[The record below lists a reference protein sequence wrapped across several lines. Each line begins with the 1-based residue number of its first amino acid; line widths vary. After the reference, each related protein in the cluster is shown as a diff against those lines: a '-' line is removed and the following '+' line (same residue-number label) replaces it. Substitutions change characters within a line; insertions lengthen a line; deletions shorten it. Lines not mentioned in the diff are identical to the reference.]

1 MYSAFTSS
9 YMQPNERVRRQWF
22 AFEQWV
28 NTVPHIQ
35 MEETIDKTR
44 REMDEKWNNTPARTR
59 SSLQEHKKN
68 KEAFCQELKRKL
80 KAELVNDT
88 REEWQ
93 RRLKDAGLKD
103 EDWGNMTMEETSAV
117 ERVLSSDVVDNN
129 GMAVLERAAQAG
141 HQPVHSPPTAPP
153 LVRNES
159 RASSA
164 SGYSFV
170 SPMSLSVADD
180 DDEDGFQSIFAN
192 ELLPSSG
199 PESVVD
205 EIFDTPVSVPWGWNE
220 ESSSYGIWS
229 AATSQSSRQGSQTG
243 SPERPQYKTMPAD
256 STFFPR
262 APEPFSSLFE
272 SDPPHKTRAPRYIG
286 PHLSDSD
293 ESVDDEEAD
302 FSRFKMDT
310 RFAKIREFH
319 DEAARADIQLV
330 QDIYNA
336 RKLNTSSQDEEER
349 IIAEHEKR
357 MVELRRSKEEERKK
371 AVRMERDTRCRTI
384 RLREVRKNAAAAK
397 VAVAAESPR
406 ERLQQE
412 VESKLNAELAAAAP
426 PTPVVA
432 PAEPRRARGLS
443 QSTVSSQSQQIR
455 SARSGTTSELDKLT
469 ADLPHLLAAVS
480 VTSLP
485 TASSTPV
492 SSNSSSTS
500 SSNPMA
506 RWIPPPESKASVP
519 TSRLAKKKTSPST
532 ADSAPPPPNDVTT
545 KPTPVVQTRKPAADP
560 TPSVNDKPAAPTS
573 PSKLKASVQT
583 TPKAPIPATGSKVSA
598 PLAPKVTPILA
609 SKVAPPPA
617 AKAPPPAATPKAQP
631 VPTSKASSAPVSRI
645 PSSTAQT
652 APSSAAANTPSS
664 NTLSGQSVPSLK
676 RPSVV
681 HAMTSPVPTS
691 DTPRPIPK
699 PVSSSSSSSPAVPPS
714 APLPSKQAPAM
725 DIQTPGASSS
735 RTTLEQIP
743 RPFMHKSLGSDP
755 RVGPPPPVPPGG
767 GVWVSS
773 SSAAAAAKKMEA
785 AKASAAPATTA
796 TTNTSTA
803 SAQIDKATTNPVRLP
818 AIAETA
824 RARRMSD
831 PVPPSPRSFAFP
843 PNVQGPGKAV
853 VESLP
858 NVTKKPSK
866 GKQVKATRVT
876 VEEVSD
882 EEDNADTM
890 ETLPIDSRYIFEPKP
905 SVPTTMFSP
914 IIDFEPTPSST
925 APPPTSIQ
933 SDKSSKSGDPRALSS
948 ESDGPGKGASA
959 TSDGKLGKDKHAR
972 WTPGTSSGENS
983 TTRSSAT
990 GKNELQA
997 ALDASETPS
1006 SGGTKK
1012 GLRSRAGSVLQPPA
1026 TVDRK
1031 GKGRAV

>member
-80 KAELVNDT
+80 KFELVNDT

-103 EDWGNMTMEETSAV
+103 EDWGNMTLEETSAV
-117 ERVLSSDVVDNN
+117 ERVLSSDVVDIN
-129 GMAVLERAAQAG
+129 GMTMLERAAQAG

-272 SDPPHKTRAPRYIG
+272 SDPPHKSRAPRYIG

-302 FSRFKMDT
+302 FARFKMDT

-336 RKLNTSSQDEEER
+336 RKINASSQDEEER

-397 VAVAAESPR
+397 VAVAAESLR
-406 ERLQQE
+406 DRLHQE

-443 QSTVSSQSQQIR
+443 QSTVGSAQSQQAR
-455 SARSGTTSELDKLT
+455 SARSGTAPELDKLT

-480 VTSLP
+480 ATPLP

-506 RWIPPPESKASVP
+506 RWIPPPESKASLP
-519 TSRLAKKKTSPST
+519 TSKLAKKKTSP
-532 ADSAPPPPNDVTT
+532 
-545 KPTPVVQTRKPAADP
+545 PT
-560 TPSVNDKPAAPTS
+560 
-573 PSKLKASVQT
+573 KLKASVQT
-583 TPKAPIPATGSKVSA
+583 TPKAPIPATGSKVSV

-609 SKVAPPPA
+609 SKVASLPA
-617 AKAPPPAATPKAQP
+617 AKAPPPPATPKAQP
-631 VPTSKASSAPVSRI
+631 VPTSKSSAPVSRI

-652 APSSAAANTPSS
+652 APSSAAANTPSAF
-664 NTLSGQSVPSLK
+664 NPLSGQSVPSLK
-676 RPSVV
+676 RPTVV

-714 APLPSKQAPAM
+714 APLPSKKAPAM

-785 AKASAAPATTA
+785 AKASAATATA

-803 SAQIDKATTNPVRLP
+803 SAQVDKATINPVRLP
-818 AIAETA
+818 AIAETT
-824 RARRMSD
+824 RPRRMSD
-831 PVPPSPRSFAFP
+831 PISPSPRSFAFP

-853 VESLP
+853 VETLP
-858 NVTKKPSK
+858 NITKKPSK
-866 GKQVKATRVT
+866 GKQVKAKRVT

-882 EEDNADTM
+882 EEENADTM

-914 IIDFEPTPSST
+914 IIDFEPTPPSAAPST
-925 APPPTSIQ
+925 TSIQ
-933 SDKSSKSGDPRALSS
+933 SDKSSKSGGPRALSS
-948 ESDGPGKGASA
+948 ESDGPGKAASA

-972 WTPGTSSGENS
+972 WTPGTSSGDNS
-983 TTRSSAT
+983 TTHSSAT

-1026 TVDRK
+1026 TADRK